1 MAKEK
6 EIGLISITSVQKEHT
21 TTLGECTWKAG
32 FGAEGFTEVG
42 RRCSSTQ
49 IECSRDCCCCCGAR
63 ALFFCRELGSG
74 FSELS
79 S

>member
-6 EIGLISITSVQKEHT
+6 EIGLTSVQKERT
-21 TTLGECTWKAG
+21 TTLGECTWKAR

-49 IECSRDCCCCCGAR
+49 IECSRDSCCCCCYGAR